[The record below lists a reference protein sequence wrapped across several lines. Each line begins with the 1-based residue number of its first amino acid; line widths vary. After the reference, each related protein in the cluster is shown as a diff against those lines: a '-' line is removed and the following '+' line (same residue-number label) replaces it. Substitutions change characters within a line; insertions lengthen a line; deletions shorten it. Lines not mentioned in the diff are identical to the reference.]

1 MGLLNLWNVLP
12 SGVIH
17 YVSDRFDNYNLMQ
30 LTIIIGYH
38 KKDSFN
44 HSGIVH
50 TIKEVC
56 VRHDVICNIIDL
68 YADGFNPSSQPD
80 NKDKIEKYQSILLNS
95 SHHVYVSPVWWF
107 RCTSML
113 EGFFDQIFTPGFAY
127 NFKQITKT
135 YGIPVP
141 KLGDKKV
148 ITYLTHGAPA
158 LPVYTI
164 YLNSVWGR
172 LQLGVFS
179 FVYGWFRPKIRQ
191 FFSVPFCSQAT
202 RVKYLTTVQRDIE
215 KEIKKFTP

>member
-1 MGLLNLWNVLP
+1 MY
-12 SGVIH
+12 II
-17 YVSDRFDNYNLMQ
+17 
-30 LTIIIGYH
+30 IIIGYH

-44 HSGIVH
+44 HKGIVD
-50 TIKEVC
+50 TIISVC
-56 VRHDVICNIIDL
+56 KNNNISYKLIDL
-68 YADGFNPSSQPD
+68 YEDNFNPSHQIE
-80 NKDKIEKYQSILLNS
+80 NQDKIKKYQNILNEGT
-95 SHHVYVSPVWWF
+95 HHIYVSPVWWF

-141 KLGDKKV
+141 KLGNKKV

-191 FFSVPFCSQAT
+191 FFSVPFCSEST
-202 RVKYLTTVQRDIE
+202 RVKYLSVVQKDIE

>member
-1 MGLLNLWNVLP
+1 MFV
-12 SGVIH
+12 V
-17 YVSDRFDNYNLMQ
+17 V
-30 LTIIIGYH
+30 IIGYH

-44 HSGIVH
+44 HQGIVK
-50 TIKEVC
+50 TIVAECKKQNIKCE
-56 VRHDVICNIIDL
+56 IIDL
-68 YADGFNPSSQPD
+68 YNDDFNPSYQLQ
-80 NKDKIEKYQSILLNS
+80 NKEKIKDYQTLLNKS
-95 SHHVYVSPVWWF
+95 THHIYVSPVWWF

-141 KLGDKKV
+141 KLGDKRV
-148 ITYLTHGAPA
+148 LTYLTHGAPA

-179 FVYGWFRPKIRQ
+179 FVYGWFKPKIRQ
-191 FFSVPFCSQAT
+191 FFSVPFCSEKT
-202 RVKYLTTVQRDIE
+202 RKKYIDVVIKDIN
-215 KEIKKFTP
+215 KEINFNKL

>member
-1 MGLLNLWNVLP
+1 MKSLI
-12 SGVIH
+12 VIGH
-17 YVSDRFDNYNLMQ
+17 PDENSFCYNGIFK
-30 LTIIIGYH
+30 TIL
-38 KKDSFN
+38 
-44 HSGIVH
+44 
-50 TIKEVC
+50 KELKENSNEVE
-56 VRHDVICNIIDL
+56 VIDL
-68 YADGFNPSSQPD
+68 YRCSFTRPRNELIDSFKKLVMWSEN
-80 NKDKIEKYQSILLNS
+80 IYII
-95 SHHVYVSPVWWF
+95 SPVWWF
-107 RCTSML
+107 RLTPRT
-113 EGFFDQIFTPGFAY
+113 EIFFDEVFTPGFAY

-141 KLGDKKV
+141 KLGNKKV

-191 FFSVPFCSQAT
+191 FFSVPFCSEST
-202 RVKYLTTVQRDIE
+202 CVKYLSVVQKDIE

>member
-1 MGLLNLWNVLP
+1 MHV
-12 SGVIH
+12 V
-17 YVSDRFDNYNLMQ
+17 V
-30 LTIIIGYH
+30 IIGYH

-44 HSGIVH
+44 HSGIVQ
-50 TIKEVC
+50 TIVDVC
-56 VRHDVICNIIDL
+56 AEYNVKFSLIDL
-68 YADGFNPSSQPD
+68 YADNFNPSYQQH
-80 NKDKIEKYQSILLNS
+80 NQEKIKNYQNILKQAT
-95 SHHVYVSPVWWF
+95 HHIYVSPVWWF

-113 EGFFDQIFTPGFAY
+113 EGFFDQIFSPGFAY

-141 KLGDKKV
+141 KLDDKKV

-179 FVYGWFRPKIRQ
+179 FVYGWFKPTIRQ
-191 FFSVPFCSQAT
+191 FFSVPFCSDNT
-202 RVKYLTTVQRDIE
+202 RIKYLGVVRKDIT
-215 KEIKKFTP
+215 KEIKKTLPDSSVGRAEDC

>member
-1 MGLLNLWNVLP
+1 MFVA
-12 SGVIH
+12 
-17 YVSDRFDNYNLMQ
+17 
-30 LTIIIGYH
+30 IIIGYH

-44 HSGIVH
+44 HQGIVK
-50 TIKEVC
+50 TITSEC
-56 VRHDVICNIIDL
+56 ENNGINYCLIDL
-68 YADGFNPSSQPD
+68 YKDDFNPSNQPD
-80 NKDKIEKYQSILLNS
+80 NKIKISHYHEILLKAT
-95 SHHVYVSPVWWF
+95 HHIYVSPVWWF

-141 KLGDKKV
+141 RLSDKKV
-148 ITYLTHGAPA
+148 LTYLTHGAPA

-191 FFSVPFCSQAT
+191 FFSVPFCSDDT
-202 RVKYLTTVQRDIE
+202 RKKYIKNSE
-215 KEIKKFTP
+215 KGYFKRNSKKV